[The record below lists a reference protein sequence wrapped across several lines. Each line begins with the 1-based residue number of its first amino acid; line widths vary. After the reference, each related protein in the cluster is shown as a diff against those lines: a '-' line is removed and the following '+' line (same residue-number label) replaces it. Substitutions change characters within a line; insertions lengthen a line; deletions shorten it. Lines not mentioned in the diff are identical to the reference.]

1 MLRSG
6 PGSGAIAVWYSH
18 DPAGHITVVTART
31 SKKARLLAA
40 AGRATFLVHEDQ
52 PPRHVAA
59 DVDVSIEPPDDA
71 VRRRIAERHVPAE
84 MLEGY
89 LAATADLD
97 VVVVRLLP
105 RRWLSMDLT
114 KTGDSG

>member
-1 MLRSG
+1 
-6 PGSGAIAVWYSH
+6 VWYSH

-71 VRRRIAERHVPAE
+71 VRRRIAERYVPAE

-89 LAATADLD
+89 LAATAD
-97 VVVVRLLP
+97 RRGRRP
-105 RRWLSMDLT
+105 PPARRWLSMDLT